1 MILDSAKAP
10 SRKDI
15 CKEKRSSLK
24 QKFSSELEN
33 VDSLLLG
40 KNEESFPAVENDR
53 TIDRSYGIIL
63 HQASNV
69 EDID

>member
-1 MILDSAKAP
+1 M
-10 SRKDI
+10 
-15 CKEKRSSLK
+15 K